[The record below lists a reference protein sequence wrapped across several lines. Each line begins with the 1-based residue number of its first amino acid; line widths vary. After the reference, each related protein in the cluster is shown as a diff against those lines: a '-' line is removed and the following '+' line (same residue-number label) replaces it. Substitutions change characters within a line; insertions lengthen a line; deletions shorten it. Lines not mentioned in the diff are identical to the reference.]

1 MAGLKRQ
8 VLVAA
13 LVSTLALA
21 SAQAAT
27 CQNPAGFSAFLQQM
41 RQDAAAAGVS
51 QSAINESLNGVT
63 LDNDVLH
70 ADHAQG
76 VFHQSFEQFSG
87 RMISAYRLSKGRALL
102 KRYAPIFARIQRQY
116 GVPGPIIVALW
127 GLETSYGAFMGKY
140 PTIRSIATLAFDCRR
155 SPFFQKELIDA
166 MRIVQRGYLRPS
178 QMHGAWAG
186 ELGQTQFM
194 PSSYL
199 KFAVNYGGGGNL
211 ITSVPD
217 VLASTGNYLHSYG
230 WQAGQ
235 PWDPGTA
242 NFAVIQQWNKAD
254 VYSRTIALFADKLAG
269 K

>member
-1 MAGLKRQ
+1 MAIARRHLI
-8 VLVAA
+8 LAA
-13 LVSTLALA
+13 LVSSLSAA

-27 CQNPAGFSAFLQQM
+27 CQNPAGFGAFLQQM
-41 RQDAAAAGVS
+41 RQDAAGAGVS
-51 QSAINESLNGVT
+51 ARAINESLNGVT
-63 LDNDVLH
+63 IDNDVLH

-87 RMISAYRLSKGRALL
+87 RMISAYRLSKGRQLL
-102 KRYAPIFARIQRQY
+102 KQYAPVFARIQRQY

-217 VLASTGNYLHSYG
+217 VLASTANYLHSYG
-230 WQAGQ
+230 WKAGQ